1 MKHMARANYMSL
13 SKKEK
18 RNDEDGER
26 DEEKVTENC
35 VDWPSFHV
43 IVLKKFCRSCVVLF
57 FTFKYEEVVT
67 KKKTVSSVFFCS
79 PFQKDTQGHNLEIV
93 IYRLRGNLAEL
104 KGIGRLTFMNYLNL
118 IMEHLQ

>member
-18 RNDEDGER
+18 RIDEDGER

-57 FTFKYEEVVT
+57 FSFKEEEEVVT
-67 KKKTVSSVFFCS
+67 KKKTVSSLFFVLL
-79 PFQKDTQGHNLEIV
+79 FKRTHKDTI
-93 IYRLRGNLAEL
+93 
-104 KGIGRLTFMNYLNL
+104 
-118 IMEHLQ
+118 